1 MSKTESYEMRV
12 VKRSEI
18 NLADY
23 NPRQIDK
30 ETRNR
35 LKRG

>member
-23 NPRQIDK
+23 NPRQID
-30 ETRNR
+30 R
-35 LKRG
+35 